1 MHSGEKGYQQSQ
13 AKIWIYLYT
22 SLSPFLILETF
33 NLHFLTPYSPPSI
46 PTF

>member
-22 SLSPFLILETF
+22 SLSPFLILDNVINIGF
-33 NLHFLTPYSPPSI
+33 KKAK
-46 PTF
+46 